1 MLRAPSLTTCK
12 QTNPY
17 IPVPR
22 PTTHITPSIFV
33 GRQFEQILEGKGLAA
48 WRHARIE
55 YHVAAHAAIFDMA
68 ASGADGSGGASG
80 EPRGIDLMTLP
91 VQQLAAIKEQ
101 LEGQIEQFSA
111 HFNDLQVAITGF
123 HASGLAVEGLAN
135 EKDGMAEP
143 LRTRVRPLR
152 RPMGAKEDAPEIAH
166 TLSSDRHTFSSWRA
180 RRQRLQARTSSCR
193 SRPRFTC
200 PASFPRPTR

>member
-80 EPRGIDLMTLP
+80 EPRGIDPSFT
-91 VQQLAAIKEQ
+91 
-101 LEGQIEQFSA
+101 
-111 HFNDLQVAITGF
+111 
-123 HASGLAVEGLAN
+123 
-135 EKDGMAEP
+135 
-143 LRTRVRPLR
+143 
-152 RPMGAKEDAPEIAH
+152 PM
-166 TLSSDRHTFSSWRA
+166 RN
-180 RRQRLQARTSSCR
+180 
-193 SRPRFTC
+193 
-200 PASFPRPTR
+200 